1 MRTTSPKRLDKVYP
15 ERTFR
20 GRDRISLVPRWV
32 SNWMITSAV
41 LYFMGSYILRFM
53 GFDNFGFDPFAMS
66 AGAASYTATPTPLPD
81 YPLNDQGSFYASS
94 DPNGYVGSTP
104 TPPGSPVPSV
114 EQIQP
119 TYTPY
124 PTLTPYPTQRPFF
137 GKIMAIGYSYY
148 YPPFGPPNCAQ
159 ENWKD
164 DMYCEDTT
172 ASGLPWSDYI
182 GRGVA
187 VPLAWADLIPLG
199 STVRVHSPDSMV
211 GDYVVLD
218 YCGGCIKPE
227 GHIYFDFL
235 DNRARLNWTVPMLVE
250 IILP

>member
-1 MRTTSPKRLDKVYP
+1 
-15 ERTFR
+15 
-20 GRDRISLVPRWV
+20 
-32 SNWMITSAV
+32 
-41 LYFMGSYILRFM
+41 M
-53 GFDNFGFDPFAMS
+53 GFDNIGFDPFASGSS
-66 AGAASYTATPTPLPD
+66 ASASSVTVTPTPLPD
-81 YPLNDQGSFYASS
+81 YPINPQDGFYASS
-94 DPNGYVGSTP
+94 DPSVYVGSTP
-104 TPPGSPVPSV
+104 GAPVASPGLPVA
-114 EQIQP
+114 EIQP

-137 GKIMAIGYSYY
+137 GTIMAIGYSYY
-148 YPPFGPPNCAQ
+148 FPPLGPPNCSA
-159 ENWKD
+159 ENWKEF
-164 DMYCEDTT
+164 YCEDVT

-187 VPLAWADLIPLG
+187 VPLAWAEYIPLG
-199 STVRVHSPDSMV
+199 STVRVHSPESMI

-250 IILP
+250 IIKP